1 MTITFKG
8 YHDSALTQEITSGN
22 PLTATHVVGAT
33 DPADRIVYF
42 GSTASGKKLQAASS
56 PGTDPVVVSVDD
68 SASGSG
74 APATE
79 FKLALSSGGLA
90 GATPGASLN
99 LSATILSGVGN
110 AVPIYT
116 RRTSA
121 VGTSGAYTDISLKT
135 NAVVEAP
142 V

>member
-8 YHDSALTQEITSGN
+8 YHDSAMTQEITSGN

-33 DPADRIVYF
+33 DPVDKIVYF
-42 GSTASGKKLQAASS
+42 GSTASGKKLQAAST
-56 PGTDPVVVSVDD
+56 PGTDPVVISIYDA
-68 SASGSG
+68 ASGSG
-74 APATE
+74 APASE

-90 GATPGASLN
+90 GATAGASLN
-99 LSATILSGVGN
+99 LSATILSGVAN
-110 AVPIYT
+110 AVPIYV

-121 VGTSGAYTDISLKT
+121 IGTSGAYTDVSLKT
-135 NAVVEAP
+135 NSVIEAP